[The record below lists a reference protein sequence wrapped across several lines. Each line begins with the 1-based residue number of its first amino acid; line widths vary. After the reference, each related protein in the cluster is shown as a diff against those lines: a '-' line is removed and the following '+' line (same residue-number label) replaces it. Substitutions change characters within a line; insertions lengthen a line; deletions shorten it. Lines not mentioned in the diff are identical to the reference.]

1 MKIRLAWH
9 RTSFSILIDSV
20 FQSDDFNIRIV
31 YPLGFD
37 TSPRIPRL
45 KLPFKS
51 RSGGCDLPYLDPILG
66 IRVVGKI
73 KSKKPRVIRGE
84 DGDSVEFDTLAGL
97 AANDQAV
104 DSLAMGYADDEVF
117 VLRDIPNQAVY
128 RVTGVVALG
137 IVGHIGQLDRAPIQ
151 KLEVQDVVLAPS
163 NLASLGKQMRFP
175 CFPIF

>member
-1 MKIRLAWH
+1 MGEV
-9 RTSFSILIDSV
+9 D
-20 FQSDDFNIRIV
+20 
-31 YPLGFD
+31 GE
-37 TSPRIPRL
+37 
-45 KLPFKS
+45 KS
-51 RSGGCDLPYLDPILG
+51 
-66 IRVVGKI
+66 RVVG
-73 KSKKPRVIRGE
+73 GE

-151 KLEVQDVVLAPS
+151 KLEV
-163 NLASLGKQMRFP
+163 
-175 CFPIF
+175 